1 MENRLE
7 ENQLAAWRAFI
18 TAHAVVIDSI
28 ERDLAAAK
36 RLPLSSYDVLI
47 ELAEAPEGRMRMSDL
62 ARSVVLS
69 RSGLTRLV
77 DRLETEGLLRRESV
91 AGDRRGTLAV
101 ITEAGREAMRQ
112 AWPVYAAGI
121 AAYFARHLS
130 DDELAALTAGL
141 GRVLAAGQPAR

>member
-1 MENRLE
+1 
-7 ENQLAAWRAFI
+7 
-18 TAHAVVIDSI
+18 
-28 ERDLAAAK
+28 
-36 RLPLSSYDVLI
+36 
-47 ELAEAPEGRMRMSDL
+47 MSDL

-130 DDELAALTAGL
+130 DEELAALTAGL